1 MTGAV
6 RGDAIAAQVRAM
18 ARGPSRG
25 RNLDRD
31 EARAAL
37 GAILAGE
44 AAPEAVGALFM
55 LMRYRGEVAAEIAGF
70 VDALRARLEP
80 WRDVGAAIDWPS
92 YAAGRTRGLPLFLL
106 AAKLV
111 ARSGRPVL
119 LHGWNSHMTH
129 PVTTLKGVEALGV
142 AVVETPEAARAAL
155 TADGIAYAPLD
166 VLDGEALRLLRLREV
181 LGLRSPLNTALRA
194 VNPGGAP
201 VSVQG
206 VFHPTYRALQT
217 DAARLLGQPA
227 MGVIKGGGG
236 EFERHPGKGVELY
249 GYNASGGFDEV
260 MAPLA
265 EGKRRMRPDHAELTP
280 AMLSGLWS
288 GGRHDEFERDV
299 VIATAGAALFIAG
312 AARTLAGAEAEAA
325 TLWAARHD

>member
-1 MTGAV
+1 MTDK
-6 RGDAIAAQVRAM
+6 GDAIAAQVRAM

-31 EARAAL
+31 EARDAMT
-37 GAILAGE
+37 AILAGD

-70 VDALRARLEP
+70 VDALRMRLSS
-80 WRDVGAAIDWPS
+80 WRDSGAAVDWPS

-111 ARSGRPVL
+111 ARSGRAVL

-129 PVTTLKGVEALGV
+129 PVTTAKGAAALGIASV
-142 AVVETPEAARAAL
+142 DTPKEARAAL
-155 TADGIAYAPLD
+155 ASDGIAYVSLTAMD
-166 VLDGEALRLLRLREV
+166 DEILRLLRLRDV

-194 VNPGGAP
+194 LNPGGAET
-201 VSVQG
+201 SVQG
-206 VFHPTYRALQT
+206 VFHPSYRALQT
-217 DAARLLGQPA
+217 DAARLLDQPA

-249 GYNASGGFDEV
+249 GYNVVGPFDEV

-265 EGKRRMRPDHAELTP
+265 EERRRMRADDGELTP
-280 AMLSGLWS
+280 AMLAALWS
-288 GGRHDEFERDV
+288 GAREDAFARDV

-312 AARTLAGAEAEAA
+312 GCETLARAEAQAA
-325 TLWAARHD
+325 ALWSDRHD